1 MFGASVSG
9 GDGVGIGL
17 RVAGEPGA
25 PAIVFVHGWAQAAHV
40 WRHQFADHQL
50 AAGRK
55 LVAMDLRGHGRS
67 DAPESGY
74 DDPNV
79 WAEDLAAVLQRA
91 GAPVIV
97 VGWSYGGLVIAD
109 YLRRYGDQGLAGL
122 VFVGAITEIGKNRPG
137 GTIGPAMSGALPDAL
152 SEDTASAGTAVAR
165 LCSDMT
171 VEPLSGDRVQELMG
185 TTLTVR
191 PAVRAA
197 LFRRDVDN
205 ADVLSSVSIPTL
217 VLHGAQDTVVDPTS
231 GEYTAGKISGAEL
244 RCMPDVGHLPF
255 IERTDEFNSV
265 LRQFA
270 EQHLPISRTG

>member
-1 MFGASVSG
+1 
-9 GDGVGIGL
+9 
-17 RVAGEPGA
+17 
-25 PAIVFVHGWAQAAHV
+25 
-40 WRHQFADHQL
+40 
-50 AAGRK
+50 
-55 LVAMDLRGHGRS
+55 GHGRS

-152 SEDTASAGTAVAR
+152 SEDTASAGAAVAR

-191 PAVRAA
+191 P
-197 LFRRDVDN
+197 
-205 ADVLSSVSIPTL
+205 
-217 VLHGAQDTVVDPTS
+217 
-231 GEYTAGKISGAEL
+231 
-244 RCMPDVGHLPF
+244 
-255 IERTDEFNSV
+255 
-265 LRQFA
+265 
-270 EQHLPISRTG
+270 